1 MPDQGAGRDPS
12 AEPDPSP
19 TPKQAAARNGNAR
32 RRPAVLALLIVAGA
46 ALAVIAGSLTWWR
59 QQHLDALAGSVTT
72 AATGSQTD
80 ALLVPAA
87 LVGLAGF
94 GAAVATTG
102 VLRRLVGLLLVVGGG
117 IAAVLAVLGALDAPA
132 RLLTSLSRP
141 AEASSSP
148 TLRPVGAVLGV
159 LGGLL
164 IATAGLLLVLGY
176 GARRALGSRYDAP
189 TGRRARAAEPIESME
204 PSPSPSPSARGAD
217 PVSDADASAQ
227 WWKALD
233 AGRDPTDRAP
243 DGAPRGTPPSP
254 GPADAGMSGDLPRG
268 G

>member
-1 MPDQGAGRDPS
+1 MPSVPRPPCGRCTMSDRTAVPDQTAGPEPAGPS
-12 AEPDPSP
+12 RA
-19 TPKQAAARNGNAR
+19 AR

-46 ALAVIAGSLTWWR
+46 ALTVIAGSLTWWR

-102 VLRRLVGLLLVVGGG
+102 LLRRLVGLLLLAGGG
-117 IAAVLAVLGALDAPA
+117 IAAVLAVVGALDAPA

-141 AEASSSP
+141 AESSSSP
-148 TLRPVGAVLGV
+148 ALQPFGAVLGA
-159 LGGLL
+159 LGSVL
-164 IATAGLLLVLGY
+164 IAATGLLLVLGY
-176 GARRALGSRYDAP
+176 GARRTLGSRYDAP
-189 TGRRARAAEPIESME
+189 TGRRARAAGRIE
-204 PSPSPSPSARGAD
+204 PSPARRGAD

-227 WWKALD
+227 WWKVLD
-233 AGRDPTDRAP
+233 AGQDPTDRAL
-243 DGAPRGTPPSP
+243 DSAPRAAPAAP
-254 GPADAGMSGDLPRG
+254 GPADADMSGDLPRG

>member
-1 MPDQGAGRDPS
+1 MPAGTAPDRAGDAGR
-12 AEPDPSP
+12 
-19 TPKQAAARNGNAR
+19 TTR

-46 ALAVIAGSLTWWR
+46 AAMVVAGSMTWWR
-59 QQHLDALAGSVTT
+59 QQHLDALAGTVLSS
-72 AATGSQTD
+72 ATGSQTD

-102 VLRRLVGLLLVVGGG
+102 TLRRLVGLLLVVGGG
-117 IAAVLAVLGALDAPA
+117 VAAVLAVAGAISAPG

-141 AEASSSP
+141 PESSSTPSLQP
-148 TLRPVGAVLGV
+148 TGVVLGA

-164 IATAGLLLVLGY
+164 IAAAGVLLLLGY

-189 TGRRARAAEPIESME
+189 TGRRAKVAEPT
-204 PSPSPSPSARGAD
+204 PSSPAMGAAD
-217 PVSDADASAQ
+217 PAADADASAQ

-233 AGRDPTDRAP
+233 AGLDPTDRASDAARRP
-243 DGAPRGTPPSP
+243 RSNSPGSADAELSGDAPRG
-254 GPADAGMSGDLPRG
+254 G
-268 G
+268 